1 MILVPN
7 EYWHWCFDEENER
20 LMLDLSDG
28 LLFNTA
34 YQAKQLSS
42 EASKPQAFT
51 LDDVSCYFHLLEC
64 IGELP
69 FSEAERVQIVLNAIA
84 ALRFAK
90 PQMVRSHFFRQFDV
104 MGEAPLFGEVVTL
117 VTEYGHADF
126 LVIEPGSNASVAILL
141 GGVLRLD
148 ENKELAAGG
157 IIKVMNNRIIPF
169 HAVSSQLLRLA

>member
-7 EYWHWCFDEENER
+7 EYWHWCFDVENER

-34 YQAKQLSS
+34 YQAKQLTPAARESQ
-42 EASKPQAFT
+42 PFT

-84 ALRFAK
+84 VLRFAK
-90 PQMVRSHFFRQFDV
+90 PQMVRSHYFRQFDLV
-104 MGEAPLFGEVVTL
+104 GEAPLFGEVVSL
-117 VTEYGHADF
+117 VTEYGPADF
-126 LVIEPGSNASVAILL
+126 LVVEPGCNASVLILL

-148 ENKELAAGG
+148 ESKDISAGG
-157 IIKVMNNRIIPF
+157 IIKVMNDRIIPF

>member
-1 MILVPN
+1 M
-7 EYWHWCFDEENER
+7 
-20 LMLDLSDG
+20 
-28 LLFNTA
+28 
-34 YQAKQLSS
+34 
-42 EASKPQAFT
+42 
-51 LDDVSCYFHLLEC
+51 
-64 IGELP
+64 
-69 FSEAERVQIVLNAIA
+69 QIVLNAIA

-148 ENKELAAGG
+148 EHKELAAGG